1 MHQTGNFGQPVAP
14 RRFSM
19 GCVWGLVIAVAIVG
33 FVVGLLFLIF
43 GAFVSSEPYQH
54 ALTAARSDETVTA
67 IMGTPINPGL
77 LATGSLSASGISGS
91 ADLQIP
97 INGPKKSG
105 TLYVTAQR
113 RNGRWTYYTLAVE
126 IDGQIRTLAQ

>member
-1 MHQTGNFGQPVAP
+1 MLQTNNFEQPVAP
-14 RRFSM
+14 RRLSL
-19 GCVWGLVIAVAIVG
+19 GCVWGIVIAVAIVG

-54 ALTAARSDETVTA
+54 ALTAARNDETVTA

-77 LATGSLSASGISGS
+77 FATGSLKESGISGS

-97 INGPKKSG
+97 ISGSKKSG

-126 IDGQIRTLAQ
+126 IDGQIRELSQ